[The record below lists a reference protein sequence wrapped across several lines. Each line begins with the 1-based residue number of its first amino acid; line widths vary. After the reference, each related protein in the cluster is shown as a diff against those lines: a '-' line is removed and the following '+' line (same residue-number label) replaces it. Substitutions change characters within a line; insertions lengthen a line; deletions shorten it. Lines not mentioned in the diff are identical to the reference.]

1 MKIEEIDI
9 LPAAFF
15 PDRGDVD
22 RELFYPISKISRS
35 IDCMAGYFTSGSL
48 SELALAITCYLTSDE
63 DNVLRLIVS
72 PQLQR
77 EDLRALESGINAK
90 ENLIPLLFPDFDL
103 TEDSLK
109 TNSIIALS
117 YLVFTG
123 RIEFKIA
130 LKNSEAKGIFHVKA
144 FLFDTPFGEICISGS
159 SNLSHGGLEENMEQ
173 LRLDRSWKNDDARTS
188 CKQIRGLFDSLWV
201 DEDSSWRT
209 VSLNKKSVA
218 SLVDLYNEAGGGFDD
233 YTLAEKLKEKLLKG
247 NVRKASRVQRLEIP
261 QWLNYESGEFS
272 HQGDAVK
279 AWERASHKGML
290 AIATGGGKTLTS
302 LVAAARLQ
310 KKIGKLFVV
319 ILVPTAPLRI
329 QWLKDVE
336 EFIKSPINTQGVTKT
351 ERIVLLK
358 EAAKRLKYDLSDA
371 EAVIM
376 TNDTFKGSISPVVEK
391 ISLSVPTL
399 LIADE
404 VHNLGSEGFR
414 SLNPNYFK
422 YRLGLSATVERF
434 DEEETEFLNDFFGGV
449 VFEFSLGDAIGKCLV
464 PYEYHAHRAYLT
476 ATEEDDFL
484 ELTHQINRLSY
495 ANNLS
500 KDDPSAQRLA
510 ILRLKRRSIIEAAS
524 DKLRVFDEVL
534 PRSKKEIKKSLVFVS
549 QKSPNQIRQAM
560 SILNDRNLEFHQVT
574 QEETR
579 NAKKYSEIVKAFT
592 AEIYQV
598 LISKRV
604 LDEGFN
610 VPQTETMYILASQ
623 TGQRQ
628 WIQRLGR
635 VLRLS
640 PETRKTHAVIHD
652 FVIIPPAIGSEADPD
667 YKSLINSEY
676 KRVKFFTRYSMN
688 GLETGGSYFIAE
700 ELADLLRKKDDY
712 IP

>member
-1 MKIEEIDI
+1 MKIEEIDN
-9 LPAAFF
+9 LPAAYF

-48 SELALAITCYLTSDE
+48 SELALAITCYLSSDASK
-63 DNVLRLIVS
+63 VLRLIVS
-72 PQLQR
+72 PQIQR
-77 EDLRALESGINAK
+77 EDLRALESGIKAK
-90 ENLIPLLFPDFDL
+90 ENLIPLLFSTFDL

-109 TNSIIALS
+109 SNSIIALS
-117 YLVFTG
+117 YLVSTG

-130 LKNSEAKGIFHVKA
+130 LKNSNAKGIFHLKT
-144 FLFDTPFGEICISGS
+144 FLFDTSFGEVCISGS
-159 SNLSHGGLEENMEQ
+159 SNLSHGGLEDNMEQ
-173 LRLDRSWKNDDARTS
+173 LRLDRSWKNEDAETS
-188 CKQIRGLFDSLWV
+188 CKKFRGLFDSLWL
-201 DEDSSWRT
+201 DEDVSWRT
-209 VSLNKKSVA
+209 VSLNENSVA
-218 SLVDLYNEAGGGFDD
+218 TLIEIHKEVGSGIDD
-233 YTLAEKLKEKLLKG
+233 YTLATKLKEKLLKENG
-247 NVRKASRVQRLEIP
+247 RRALEVQRLEIP

-279 AWERASHKGML
+279 AWERASHRGML

-302 LVAAARLQ
+302 LVAASRLQ

-336 EFIKSPINTQGVTKT
+336 KFIKNPIKIHGVKKN

-358 EAAKRLKYDLSDA
+358 EAAKRLRYDLSEA

-376 TNDTFKGSISPVVEK
+376 TNDTFKGTISPIIEK
-391 ISLSVPTL
+391 ISRTVPTL

-404 VHNLGSEGFR
+404 VHNLGSQGFR
-414 SLNPNYFK
+414 SLNPDYFE

-434 DEEETEFLNDFFGGV
+434 DEEETEYLNNFFGGV

-464 PYEYHAHRAYLT
+464 PYEYHAHKAYLT

-484 ELTHQINRLSY
+484 ELTHQINKLSY
-495 ANNLS
+495 ANTLG

-524 DKLRVFDEVL
+524 DKLRVFNEVL
-534 PRSKKEIKKSLVFVS
+534 PKSKNEIKKSLVFVS
-549 QKSPNQIRQAM
+549 QKSPDQIRQAM
-560 SILNDRNLEFHQVT
+560 SILNDRKLEFHQVT

-579 NAKKYSEIVKAFT
+579 NARKYSAIINAFST
-592 AEIYQV
+592 EIYQV

-623 TGQRQ
+623 TGERQ
-628 WIQRLGR
+628 WVQRLGR

-640 PETRKTHAVIHD
+640 PETEKTHAIIHD
-652 FVIIPPAIGSEADPD
+652 FIIIPPSIDSHADPD
-667 YKSLINSEY
+667 YKSLIKSES
-676 KRVKFFTRYSMN
+676 KRIKFFTKHSMN
-688 GLETGGSYFIAE
+688 GLEAGGSYFIGE
-700 ELADLLRKKDDY
+700 ELANLLRKKNDY